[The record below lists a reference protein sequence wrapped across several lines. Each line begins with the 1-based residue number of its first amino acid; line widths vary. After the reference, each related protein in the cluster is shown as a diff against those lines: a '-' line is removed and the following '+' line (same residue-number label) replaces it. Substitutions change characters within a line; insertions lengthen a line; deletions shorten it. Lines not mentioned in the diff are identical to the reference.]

1 MIVTELHEA
10 RARLTDEILNAL
22 SVVMFTGAGLSTEA
36 GIPDFRS
43 PGSLWTVHKPIPFE
57 AFRASPAARVEAWR
71 RKFAMDDSYAGAR
84 PTIGHAVIAELAR
97 TGRVGAV
104 ITQNIDGLHQA
115 SGVPEHKLIELHG
128 NGTYASCLDC
138 GLRHELAEVRPR
150 FEASGEAPACRAC
163 GGPVKSA
170 TISFG
175 QAMPE
180 REMRRAAK
188 AALECDLFVAAGS
201 SLVVHPAAGFPSAAR
216 NAGARL
222 VIVNREP
229 TPLDHEADLVLRC
242 EIGPL
247 FSVLS
252 AGGTS

>member
-1 MIVTELHEA
+1 
-10 RARLTDEILNAL
+10 
-22 SVVMFTGAGLSTEA
+22 
-36 GIPDFRS
+36 
-43 PGSLWTVHKPIPFE
+43 
-57 AFRASPAARVEAWR
+57 
-71 RKFAMDDSYAGAR
+71 
-84 PTIGHAVIAELAR
+84 
-97 TGRVGAV
+97 
-104 ITQNIDGLHQA
+104 
-115 SGVPEHKLIELHG
+115 
-128 NGTYASCLDC
+128 
-138 GLRHELAEVRPR
+138 LRHELAEVRPG
-150 FEASGEAPACRAC
+150 FEATGTAPACRAC

-188 AALECDLFVAAGS
+188 AALDCDLFVAVGS
-201 SLVVHPAAGFPSAAR
+201 SLVVYPAAGFPSAAK

-222 VIVNREP
+222 LIVNREP

-252 AGGTS
+252 ANGRS